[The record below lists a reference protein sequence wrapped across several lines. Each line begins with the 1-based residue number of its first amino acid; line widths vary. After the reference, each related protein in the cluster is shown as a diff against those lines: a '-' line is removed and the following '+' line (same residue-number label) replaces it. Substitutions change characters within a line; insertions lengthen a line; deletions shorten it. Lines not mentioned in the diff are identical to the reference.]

1 MKVISPFVLFVL
13 RSLSKEERRPTELY
27 SMSRQ
32 QKALGDMELDGLVVY
47 DGDYYRITPKGGAVL
62 KHMNVIARMLGM
74 DSAEEVETAVEE
86 RNEKR
91 RAYMRDYMRAKREK
105 EGERSSERGDE

>member
-1 MKVISPFVLFVL
+1 MKVISPFALFVL

-74 DSAEEVETAVEE
+74 ESAEEVEASVEE
-86 RNEKR
+86 RNERR
-91 RAYMRDYMRAKREK
+91 RAYMRDYMRAKRE
-105 EGERSSERGDE
+105 GERSSGRRDE

>member
-1 MKVISPFVLFVL
+1 MKVISPFALFVL

-74 DSAEEVETAVEE
+74 ESAEEVETAIDE
-86 RNEKR
+86 RNERR
-91 RAYMRDYMRAKREK
+91 RAYMRDYMRAKRE
-105 EGERSSERGDE
+105 GERSSGRRDG